1 MSAPLVSVIMAV
13 RNGARFIAAA
23 LRSVLDQDYPSIE
36 VIVVDGRSTDASR
49 AIAGAI
55 PGVRILVQGGSG
67 LSDAW
72 NCGIEQASGDLVAFL
87 DSDDLW
93 RPRQL
98 GARVRHL
105 RSAAPAAYAI
115 GTAAFFVDGG
125 GPPPRGFRP
134 GLLARPVVAPIPGT
148 LLIERTTL
156 TAIGGFRTDL
166 AIAADVDLFARLKD
180 GCVPMTVFPEAVL
193 LKRLHGR
200 NLSSNAAVNN
210 AELLSILRSSIGR
223 LRAQRGQPA

>member
-105 RSAAPAAYAI
+105 R
-115 GTAAFFVDGG
+115 
-125 GPPPRGFRP
+125 
-134 GLLARPVVAPIPGT
+134 
-148 LLIERTTL
+148 
-156 TAIGGFRTDL
+156 
-166 AIAADVDLFARLKD
+166 
-180 GCVPMTVFPEAVL
+180 
-193 LKRLHGR
+193 
-200 NLSSNAAVNN
+200 
-210 AELLSILRSSIGR
+210 
-223 LRAQRGQPA
+223 